1 MSFSKMRTSMALAL
15 ILLSLSTLYGFAQS
29 VTSGDLSGTVT
40 DSSGAV
46 IPQATVTLKSTSE
59 GSVQT
64 TSTNQSGNY
73 HFSLLKPGNYV
84 VSASAANMAETQ
96 RAVDVQIGQITTVV
110 LSLGARGQNQTIEVT
125 AEVPLLQTEN
135 PNLTTTI
142 SEKQIALQPN
152 PGNDTTFYAQ
162 TTPGVAMNVGSA
174 FGGYGNFSAFG
185 LPATSNLFTLDG
197 NDNNDPYLQL
207 NNSGSSNLTLG
218 ANEIQEVAVVTNGY
232 TAQYGRQAG
241 VQMDS
246 TTKSGSNQFH
256 GNANYYYNG
265 DVLNANDYFNKFVS
279 PGSPVTPR
287 PFAVN
292 NQWSTSFGGPII
304 KNKTF
309 FFVDYEGLRY
319 VLPSTQNIFLPS
331 PQFESAVIGNLNS
344 NVLNANQS
352 AEVPFYNK
360 LFGLYNGTPTYA
372 QFTPAGINADP
383 SGNQGCGDLSGKTLN
398 GTLFGQGAAPCAL
411 FYHAS
416 GTNLNKEWLFAG
428 RVDHTISNND
438 KIFGR
443 IHIDR
448 GHQPTTTDIVNQQ
461 LFGVSSN
468 QPTDDGQL
476 NWTHVFSPNVVNSL
490 VASGMWYSTIFE
502 PNSPASV
509 RLAAM
514 PYDTI
519 AFTGNALFSD
529 LGGTQGNS
537 SVTANFPQGRN
548 VTQYQVIDDLS
559 INRGN
564 HTVKF
569 GMNFRRN
576 DISDFGN
583 QNFAGGQVTF
593 QSVTDFANG
602 VLNGANGGQY
612 LQQFTNFPENPIAIY
627 SLGLY
632 AQDEWSIRRNL
643 KLTVGLRADRNSN
656 AVCQTN
662 CFSRLAVPF
671 DQLDHDVNI
680 PYNQIIQTNQHR
692 AFSDLQSVALQPR
705 IGISWSPFGRNTVI
719 RAGAGLFSD
728 LYQGVLVSDIELNSP
743 TLNAFTL
750 SGHALNNTPVAP
762 GVTFGTTPDVQ
773 TSAVNSNAAFNAG
786 FASGATLASL
796 STVPG
801 FAPPTYFSTDKI
813 KNPTYVKWNVE
824 IQQALGS
831 KTSFDMNYVGTHGYD
846 ELIFNGSANAY
857 NAGANLPLPSSAPDA
872 RFGQIFLL
880 SPHGVSNYAGL
891 ITSLT
896 RRAGYGFSGQLNYT
910 WSHALDDVT
919 GLPNT
924 PYNFLQPTFQLN
936 PNNLRQNYGNS
947 DSDIRHNLTATYV
960 WELPY
965 KFQNRLLEETAGGW
979 SISGIFF
986 ARSGLPYSVYDT
998 NVAAGNIPAAFG
1010 IFATL
1015 LPGQSLPSCGT
1026 PGTNPG
1032 DPHACLSSSM
1042 FVPSGTETGLGSPN
1056 RNYFRGPSYFDTDTS
1071 LMKNFNIGE
1080 RVRFSMGANFY
1091 NILNHPHFALPQNNL
1106 AAGTFGQF
1114 FATAPQPTSIYG
1126 AFQTAGVTG
1135 RLVQIVGKLTF

>member
-1 MSFSKMRTSMALAL
+1 MEYKRIKTSLAL
-15 ILLSLSTLYGFAQS
+15 VFLLSLSVLYGFAQS
-29 VTSGDLSGTVT
+29 VTTGDLTGSVT

-59 GSVQT
+59 GTTQT
-64 TSTNQSGNY
+64 TATNQAGNY
-73 HFSLLKPGNYV
+73 HFSLLKPGTYV
-84 VSASAANMAETQ
+84 VSAQAPDMAET
-96 RAVDVQIGQITTVV
+96 RRPVDVQIGQITTV
-110 LSLGARGQNQTIEVT
+110 LLTLGARGQNQTIEVT
-125 AEVPLLQTEN
+125 AEAPLLQTEN

-152 PGNDTTFYAQ
+152 PGNDTTFFAQ

-174 FGGYGNFSAFG
+174 FGGYGNFTAFG
-185 LPATSNLFTLDG
+185 LPATSNLFTIDG

-218 ANEIQEVAVVTNGY
+218 SNDLQEVAVVTNGY

-265 DVLNANDYFNKFVS
+265 DVLNANDYFNKFVA
-279 PGSPVTPR
+279 PGSPVSPR

-331 PQFESAVIGNLNS
+331 PQFETAVIGNLNS
-344 NVLNANQS
+344 STLNGGQS

-360 LFGLYNGTPTYA
+360 VFGLYNATPTYA
-372 QFTPAGINADP
+372 NFTPAGLNADP
-383 SGNQGCGDLSGKTLN
+383 SGAQGCGDLNGKTLN

-416 GTNLNKEWLFAG
+416 GTNLNKEWLLAA
-428 RVDHTISNND
+428 RIDHSISNSD

-448 GHQPTTTDIVNQQ
+448 GEQPTTTDIVNQS

-476 NWTHVFSPNVVNSL
+476 NETHVFSPNVVNSL
-490 VASGMWYSTIFE
+490 VASGMWYSAVFE
-502 PNSPASV
+502 PNSPAST

-519 AFTGNALFSD
+519 AFSGNALFSD

-548 VTQYQVIDDLS
+548 VTQYQILDDLS
-559 INRGN
+559 INHGN
-564 HTVKF
+564 HTVKV

-576 DISDFGN
+576 DVSDFGN
-583 QNFAGGQVTF
+583 ENFAGGQVTF
-593 QSVTDFANG
+593 KSVTDFANG
-602 VLNGANGGQY
+602 VLNGAGGDQY

-627 SLGLY
+627 SVGVY
-632 AQDEWSIRRNL
+632 AQDEWKIRSNL
-643 KLTVGLRADRNSN
+643 KLTLAVRVDRNSN

-662 CFSRLAVPF
+662 CLSRLAVPF
-671 DQLDHDVNI
+671 DQLSHDVNV
-680 PYNQIIQTNQHR
+680 PYNQIIQTDQHR
-692 AFSDLQSVALQPR
+692 AFNALQAVAAQPR

-728 LYQGVLVSDIELNSP
+728 LYQGVLISQIELNAP

-750 SGHALNNTPVAP
+750 SGGALNNTPVAP

-773 TSAVNSNAAFNAG
+773 TSAANSNAAFNAG

-801 FAPPTYFSTDKI
+801 FAPPNYYSTDEV
-813 KNPTYVKWNVE
+813 KNPTYVKWNLE
-824 IQQALGS
+824 IQQQLGS
-831 KTSFDMNYVGTHGYD
+831 KTSLDVNYVGTHGYD
-846 ELIFNGSANAY
+846 ELVVNGSANAV
-857 NAGANLPLPSSAPDA
+857 NAGSSLPFPATAPDP
-872 RFGQIFLL
+872 RFSQIQLL
-880 SPHGVSNYAGL
+880 SPHGVSNYDGL
-891 ITSLT
+891 VTSVT
-896 RRAGYGFSGQLNYT
+896 RRAGYGFSGQINYT
-910 WSHALDDVT
+910 WSHALDDIT

-936 PNNLRQNYGNS
+936 PFNLRQNYGNS
-947 DSDIRHNLTATYV
+947 DGDIRHNLTATYV

-965 KFQNRLLEETAGGW
+965 KFQSKFLQEAVAGW
-979 SISGIFF
+979 SISGTFF
-986 ARSGLPYSVYDT
+986 ARSGQPYSVYDT
-998 NVAAGNIPAAFG
+998 SVAAGNIPNLFG
-1010 IFATL
+1010 VFATL
-1015 LPGQSLPSCGT
+1015 LPGQSFPSCGT
-1026 PGTNPG
+1026 PGTNALAPQ
-1032 DPHACLSSSM
+1032 PCLTSSM
-1042 FVPSGTETGLGSPN
+1042 FVPAGTETGLGSPN

-1071 LMKNFNIGE
+1071 LAKNFSVGE
-1080 RVRFSMGANFY
+1080 RMRFSLGANFY

-1106 AAGTFGQF
+1106 AAGNFGQF

-1135 RLVQIVGKLTF
+1135 RLVQIVGKITF

>member
-1 MSFSKMRTSMALAL
+1 MRSTKKNTALAL
-15 ILLSLSTLYGFAQS
+15 ALLLLSLSVQYAFAQS
-29 VTSGDLSGTVT
+29 VTSGDLTGTVT

-46 IPQATVTLKSTSE
+46 ISQATVTLKSTSE
-59 GSVQT
+59 GTVQT
-64 TSTNQSGNY
+64 TVTNQSGNY
-73 HFSLLKPGNYV
+73 HFSLLKPGNYL
-84 VSASAANMAETQ
+84 VSAAASNMSETR
-96 RAVDVQIGQITTVV
+96 RAVDVQIGQITNVM

-125 AEVPLLQTEN
+125 AEAPLLQTEN

-142 SEKQIALQPN
+142 NEKQIALQPN
-152 PGNDTTFYAQ
+152 PGNDTTFFAQ
-162 TTPGVAMNVGSA
+162 TAPGVAMNVGSA
-174 FGGYGNFSAFG
+174 FGGYGNFTAFG
-185 LPATSNLFTLDG
+185 LPATSNLFTIDG

-218 ANEIQEVAVVTNGY
+218 SNEIQEVAVVTNGY

-331 PQFESAVIGNLNS
+331 PQFETAVIGNLNS
-344 NVLNANQS
+344 NTLSGNQT

-360 LFGLYNGTPTYA
+360 VFGLYNGTPTYKN
-372 QFTPAGINADP
+372 FTPAGLNADP
-383 SGNQGCGDLSGKTLN
+383 SGAQGCGDLNGKTLN
-398 GTLFGQGAAPCAL
+398 GTLFGLGAAPCAL

-416 GTNLNKEWLFAG
+416 GTNLNKEWLLAG
-428 RVDHTISNND
+428 RIDHTISNND

-448 GHQPTTTDIVNQQ
+448 GRQPTTTDIVDQS
-461 LFGVSSN
+461 LFGVSSV

-476 NWTHVFSPNVVNSL
+476 NETHVFNANVVNNL
-490 VASGMWYSTIFE
+490 VISGMWYSAIFQ
-502 PNSPASV
+502 PNSPAPV

-519 AFTGNALFSD
+519 AFAGNALFSD

-548 VTQYQVIDDLS
+548 VTQYQILDDLS
-559 INRGN
+559 INHGN
-564 HTVKF
+564 HTIKV

-576 DISDFGN
+576 DVSDFGN
-583 QNFAGGQVTF
+583 ENFAGGQVTF
-593 QSVTDFANG
+593 KSVTDFADG
-602 VLNGANGGQY
+602 VLNGAGGDQY
-612 LQQFTNFPENPIAIY
+612 LQQFTKFPENPIAIY
-627 SLGLY
+627 SVGIY
-632 AQDEWSIRRNL
+632 AQDEWKIRNNL
-643 KLTVGLRADRNSN
+643 KLTFALRADRNSN

-662 CFSRLAVPF
+662 CLSRLVVPF
-671 DQLDHDVNI
+671 NQLNHDTSV
-680 PYNQIIQTNQHR
+680 PYNQIIQTGQHR
-692 AFSDLQSVALQPR
+692 AFTDLQAVAIQPR
-705 IGISWSPFGRNTVI
+705 IGISWSPIGRNTVI

-728 LYQGVLVSDIELNSP
+728 LYQGVLISQVELNAP

-750 SGHALNNTPVAP
+750 SGGALNGTPIAP
-762 GVTFGTTPDVQ
+762 GVTFGSTPDVQ
-773 TSAVNSNAAFNAG
+773 TSAANSNAAFNAG
-786 FASGATLASL
+786 FFSGATLASL

-801 FAPPTYFSTDKI
+801 FAPPNFYSTDKV
-813 KNPTYVKWNVE
+813 KNPTYLKWNLEV
-824 IQQALGS
+824 QQALGS
-831 KTSFDMNYVGTHGYD
+831 KTSLDLNYVGTHGYD
-846 ELIFNGSANAY
+846 ELVVNGSANAV
-857 NAGANLPLPSSAPDA
+857 NAGSMLPLSATAPDA
-872 RFGQIFLL
+872 RFSQIFLL
-880 SPHGVSNYAGL
+880 APHGVSNYAGVT
-891 ITSLT
+891 TSLT

-910 WSHALDDVT
+910 WSHSLDDIT

-936 PNNLRQNYGNS
+936 PFNLRQNYGNS
-947 DSDIRHNLTATYV
+947 DADIRHNLTATYV

-965 KFQNRLLEETAGGW
+965 KFQSRWLQETAGGW
-979 SISGIFF
+979 SISGTFF
-986 ARSGLPYSVYDT
+986 ARSGQPYSVYDT
-998 NVAAGNIPAAFG
+998 NVAVGNVPNIFG

-1015 LPGQSLPSCGT
+1015 LPGQSFPSCGT
-1026 PGTNPG
+1026 PGTNALAPQS
-1032 DPHACLSSSM
+1032 CLTSSM
-1042 FVPSGTETGLGSPN
+1042 FVPSGAETGFGSPN

-1071 LMKNFNIGE
+1071 LMKNFNMGE
-1080 RVRFSMGANFY
+1080 RVRFSLGANFY

-1106 AAGTFGQF
+1106 AAGNFGQF

-1135 RLVQIVGKLTF
+1135 RLVQIVGKITF